1 MAKQG
6 SRKFKEG
13 STTIDE
19 SVHLCVKG
27 NIKRNQWIN
36 ESIEL
41 KWLTHFIPSDSS
53 YTPKILQKTKGF
65 LMFSEGIERANGH
78 EIG

>member
-1 MAKQG
+1 MEKNVSREDMAKQG

-41 KWLTHFIPSDSS
+41 K
-53 YTPKILQKTKGF
+53 
-65 LMFSEGIERANGH
+65 
-78 EIG
+78 